1 MTGNSDEADDIVQET
16 FLRLW
21 SHREFLDNV
30 GNAEAYSVRMVRNV
44 YIDKRRGQHIDTVSP
59 VTENLQ
65 IASADDIARRTEHRD
80 LAEKARDI
88 IDRLPEQQRLV
99 VIMKDIEDMTYDEM
113 AGVTGLTVPN
123 LRTLLSRGRKA
134 LRQFIT
140 GLDRG
145 R

>member
-1 MTGNSDEADDIVQET
+1 M
-16 FLRLW
+16 
-21 SHREFLDNV
+21 
-30 GNAEAYSVRMVRNV
+30 
-44 YIDKRRGQHIDTVSP
+44 
-59 VTENLQ
+59 
-65 IASADDIARRTEHRD
+65 
-80 LAEKARDI
+80 
-88 IDRLPEQQRLV
+88 
-99 VIMKDIEDMTYDEM
+99 IMKDIEDMTYDEM

>member
-1 MTGNSDEADDIVQET
+1 
-16 FLRLW
+16 
-21 SHREFLDNV
+21 
-30 GNAEAYSVRMVRNV
+30 
-44 YIDKRRGQHIDTVSP
+44 

-88 IDRLPEQQRLV
+88 IDRMPEQQRMV